1 MKDARKA
8 IQNLEELLTA
18 GVSPYHA
25 VKHSIDRLEKA
36 GFTELKPGKT
46 WEVKAGN
53 SYYVNLYGSSLIAF
67 SVGASVEEGKSAPK
81 IRMAASHTDWPCLR
95 VKPTPEINQ
104 GGYGLLNVECY
115 GGLLYRPGWTVRF
128 PWPDASA
135 SGEKTPS
142 IPKKGWLTLS
152 VPFLWFPIWQTI
164 SSAKMRKTQSPTSR
178 LTCFPS

>member
-36 GFTELKPGKT
+36 GFTELKPGKA

-81 IRMAASHTDWPCLR
+81 IRIAASHTDWPCLR
-95 VKPTPEINQ
+95 VKPTPEMNQ

-115 GGLLYRPGWTVRF
+115 GGLLLQTWLDRPLSMAGRVCIRGK
-128 PWPDASA
+128 DA
-135 SGEKTPS
+135 S

-164 SSAKMRKTQSPTSR
+164 SSAKMRKTQSPISR
-178 LTCFPS
+178 PTCFPS